1 MIEEKFMEDKNKI
14 MFTDDHHVWINGK
27 QFISLDRFLIVQTE
41 LNTEIKLLI
50 NEITRLKEENDAF
63 RLLLNKC

>member
-1 MIEEKFMEDKNKI
+1 MIEEKIMEDKNKI

-41 LNTEIKLLI
+41 LNTEIKLLM
-50 NEITRLKEENDAF
+50 NEITRLKEENDSF
-63 RLLLNKC
+63 RLLLK